1 MDPKEMQV
9 ASLTPAAEVAATN
22 PIRHPNESD
31 EYRQAR
37 QDLLIEEI
45 ELRRHMERVAAQ
57 RRELPPGGEVPE
69 DYRFVGEDGA
79 EVRLAEL
86 FGNHDTLIIYSSPST
101 ATSAA
106 TTRGPT

>member
-1 MDPKEMQV
+1 
-9 ASLTPAAEVAATN
+9 
-22 PIRHPNESD
+22 
-31 EYRQAR
+31 
-37 QDLLIEEI
+37 
-45 ELRRHMERVAAQ
+45 MERVAAQ